1 MVFFTKSWR
10 RGLIVT
16 LAVAAFS
23 LSLITSAVAAVT
35 LNGTGATFP
44 KPLYD
49 RYFSQMRSANQITVN
64 YEGTGSGAG
73 IKAFIGGNV
82 DFAGSDALMTA
93 AQIAEVKRGV
103 IAVPTAGGAVA
114 VVYNLPGVTNLR
126 LNSDAMKGIF
136 EGKITRWNDPKIA
149 GISGQAKNLPNTAIR
164 VVVRADSSGTSF
176 IFSNHLQAI
185 GSSIKGAAQPS
196 WPGGPLSGQGN
207 PGVAGLVKQ
216 TAGAVGYVQDTYAR
230 QNKLQT
236 AFIQNRAGRFVDPS
250 LAEAEKA
257 FAGEAFPADFRLVE
271 GNPNDGYPIVGLTWL
286 LIYKQYPAAKADAIK
301 KMVNWVMTTGQGI
314 NKQLE
319 YTSIPQATAQK
330 VVQTVNQSVVARG

>member
-1 MVFFTKSWR
+1 MNFFTGRWR
-10 RGLIVT
+10 RSFIVT
-16 LAVAAFS
+16 LAAAAFS
-23 LSLITSAVAAVT
+23 LTLISSAVAAVT
-35 LNGTGATFP
+35 LNGSGATFP

-73 IKAFIGGNV
+73 IKALITGTV
-82 DFAGSDALMTA
+82 DFAGSDALMTP

-103 IAVPTAGGAVA
+103 MAVPTAGGAVA

-126 LNSDAMKGIF
+126 LNKDAINGIF
-136 EGKITRWNDPKIA
+136 EGKITRWNDAKIA

-164 VVVRADSSGTSF
+164 VAVRADSSGTTF
-176 IFSNHLQAI
+176 IFANHLQAT
-185 GSSIKGAAQPS
+185 GSSIKAAAQPS
-196 WPGGPLSGQGN
+196 WPGSPVSGQGN
-207 PGVAGLVKQ
+207 PGVAALVKN
-216 TAGAVGYVQDTYAR
+216 TAGAIGYVQDTFAR
-230 QNKLQT
+230 QNNLQT
-236 AFIQNRAGRFVDPS
+236 AFIQNKAGRFVEPS

-257 FAGEAFPADFRLVE
+257 LAGETFPADFRLVE

-286 LIYKQYPAAKADAIK
+286 LIYKQYPAAKAEAIK

-319 YTSIPQATAQK
+319 FTSIPSATAQK
-330 VVQTVNQSVVARG
+330 VVQTVNQTVIARG

>member
-1 MVFFTKSWR
+1 MVFFTKGWR

-35 LNGTGATFP
+35 LNGSGATFP

-73 IKAFIGGNV
+73 IKALIAGTV
-82 DFAGSDALMTA
+82 DFAGSDALMSG

-103 IAVPTAGGAVA
+103 MAVPTAGGAVA
-114 VVYNLPGVTNLR
+114 VVYNLPGVINLR
-126 LNSDAMKGIF
+126 LNNDAMKGIF
-136 EGKITRWNDPKIA
+136 EGKITRWNDAKIA
-149 GISGQAKNLPNTAIR
+149 AISGQAKNLPNTPIR
-164 VVVRADSSGTSF
+164 VAVRADSSGTTF
-176 IFSNHLQAI
+176 IFSNHLQAT
-185 GSSIKGAAQPS
+185 GSSIKAAAQPK
-196 WPGGPLSGQGN
+196 WPDTVVSGPGN
-207 PGVAGLVKQ
+207 PGVAALVKN

-230 QNKLQT
+230 QNNLQT
-236 AFIQNRAGRFVDPS
+236 AFIQNKAGRFVDPS

-257 FAGEAFPADFRLVE
+257 LAGESFPADFRLVE

-319 YTSIPQATAQK
+319 YTSIPQGTAQK
-330 VVQTVNQSVVARG
+330 VIQTVNQSVVARG

>member
-10 RGLIVT
+10 RGFIVT

-23 LSLITSAVAAVT
+23 LSLISSAVAAVT
-35 LNGTGATFP
+35 LNGSGATFP

-49 RYFSQMRSANQITVN
+49 RYFSQMRSATGITVN

-73 IKAFIGGNV
+73 IRALISGTV
-82 DFAGSDALMTA
+82 DFAGSDALMSS
-93 AQIAEVKRGV
+93 AQIAQVKRGV
-103 IAVPTAGGAVA
+103 MAVPTAGGAVA
-114 VVYNLPGVTNLR
+114 VVYNLPGVNNLR
-126 LNSDAMKGIF
+126 LSADAMKGIF
-136 EGKITRWNDPKIA
+136 ERKITRWNDPKIA

-207 PGVAGLVKQ
+207 AGVAGLVKQ
-216 TAGAVGYVQDTYAR
+216 TAGAIGYVQDTYAR

-236 AFIQNRAGRFVDPS
+236 AFIQNKKGRFVDAN

-286 LIYKQYPAAKADAIK
+286 LIYKQYPAAKAEAIK
-301 KMVNWVMTTGQGI
+301 KMVNWVMTTGQGL

-319 YTSIPQATAQK
+319 YTSIPQGTAQK
-330 VVQTVNQSVVARG
+330 VIQTVNQSVVARG

>member
-1 MVFFTKSWR
+1 MIFFTGRWR
-10 RGLIVT
+10 RAFIVT
-16 LAVAAFS
+16 LAAAAFS
-23 LSLITSAVAAVT
+23 LSLISSAVAAVT
-35 LNGTGATFP
+35 LNGSGATFP

-64 YEGTGSGAG
+64 YEGIGSGAG
-73 IKAFIGGNV
+73 IKALISGTV

-114 VVYNLPGVTNLR
+114 VVYNLPGVNNVR

-136 EGKITRWNDPKIA
+136 EGKITRWNDAKITA
-149 GISGQAKNLPNTAIR
+149 ISGQVKNLPNTPIR
-164 VVVRADSSGTSF
+164 VVVRADSSGTTF
-176 IFSNHLQAI
+176 IFANHLQAI
-185 GSSIKGAAQPS
+185 GSSVKAAAQPS
-196 WPGGPLSGQGN
+196 WPGSPVSGQGN
-207 PGVAGLVKQ
+207 PGVAASVKQ
-216 TAGAVGYVQDTYAR
+216 IAGAIGYVQDTYAR

-236 AFIQNRAGRFVDPS
+236 AFIQNKAGRFVDPS

-257 FAGEAFPADFRLVE
+257 LAGETFPADFRLVE
-271 GNPNDGYPIVGLTWL
+271 GNPSDGYPIVGLTWL
-286 LIYKQYPAAKADAIK
+286 LIYKEYPAAKADAIK

-319 YTSIPQATAQK
+319 FTTIPTATAQK
-330 VVQTVNQSVVARG
+330 VIQTVDQSVVAKG

>member
-1 MVFFTKSWR
+1 
-10 RGLIVT
+10 
-16 LAVAAFS
+16 
-23 LSLITSAVAAVT
+23 
-35 LNGTGATFP
+35 NGSGATFP

-73 IKAFIGGNV
+73 IKALISGTV

-93 AQIAEVKRGV
+93 AQIAQVKRGV
-103 IAVPTAGGAVA
+103 MAVPTAGGAVA

-126 LNSDAMKGIF
+126 LNNEAMKGIF

-149 GISGQAKNLPNTAIR
+149 GISGQAKGLPNTPIR
-164 VVVRADSSGTSF
+164 VAVRADSSGTTF
-176 IFSNHLQAI
+176 IFANHLQAT
-185 GSSIKGAAQPS
+185 GSSIKASAQPS
-196 WPGGPLSGQGN
+196 WPGSPVSGQGN
-207 PGVAGLVKQ
+207 PGVAALVKN
-216 TAGAVGYVQDTYAR
+216 TAGAIGYVQDTYAR

-236 AFIQNRAGRFVDPS
+236 AFIQNKAGRFVDPS

-257 FAGEAFPADFRLVE
+257 LAGETYPADFRLVE

-319 YTSIPQATAQK
+319 YTAIPSATAKK

>member
-35 LNGTGATFP
+35 LNGSGATFP

-73 IKAFIGGNV
+73 IRALIAGTV
-82 DFAGSDALMTA
+82 DFAGSDALMSSQ
-93 AQIAEVKRGV
+93 QISQVKRGV
-103 IAVPTAGGAVA
+103 MAVPTAGGAVA
-114 VVYNLPGVTNLR
+114 VVYNLPGVNNVR

-257 FAGEAFPADFRLVE
+257 FSGEAFPADFRLVE

-319 YTSIPQATAQK
+319 YTSIPQGTAQK
-330 VVQTVNQSVVARG
+330 VIQTVNQSVVARG

>member
-1 MVFFTKSWR
+1 MNFFTGRWR
-10 RGLIVT
+10 RSFIVT
-16 LAVAAFS
+16 LAAAAFS
-23 LSLITSAVAAVT
+23 LTLISSAVAAVT

-73 IKAFIGGNV
+73 IKALISGNV

-126 LNSDAMKGIF
+126 LNKDAMNGIF
-136 EGKITRWNDPKIA
+136 EGNITRWNDAKIA

-164 VVVRADSSGTSF
+164 VAVRADSSGTSF
-176 IFSNHLQAI
+176 IFANHLQAT
-185 GSSIKGAAQPS
+185 GSSIKAAAQPK
-196 WPGGPLSGQGN
+196 WPDTAVRGQGN
-207 PGVAGLVKQ
+207 PGVAALVKN
-216 TAGAVGYVQDTYAR
+216 TAGAIGYVQDTFAR
-230 QNKLQT
+230 QNNLQT
-236 AFIQNRAGRFVDPS
+236 AFIQNKAGRFVDPS

-257 FAGEAFPADFRLVE
+257 LAGETFPADFRLVE

-286 LIYKQYPAAKADAIK
+286 LIYKQYPAAKAEAIK

-319 YTSIPQATAQK
+319 FTRIPSATAQK
-330 VVQTVNQSVVARG
+330 VVQAVNQTVIARG

>member
-1 MVFFTKSWR
+1 MTFFTARWR
-10 RGLIVT
+10 RAFIVT

-35 LNGTGATFP
+35 LNGSGATFP

-73 IKAFIGGNV
+73 IKALISGTV

-103 IAVPTAGGAVA
+103 MAVPTAGGAVA

-126 LNSDAMKGIF
+126 LNNDAMKGIF
-136 EGKITRWNDPKIA
+136 EGKITRWNDAKIA
-149 GISGQAKNLPNTAIR
+149 GISGQAKNLPNTPIR
-164 VVVRADSSGTSF
+164 VAVRADSSGTTF
-176 IFSNHLQAI
+176 IFANHLQAI
-185 GSSIKGAAQPS
+185 GSSVKAAAQPS
-196 WPGGPLSGQGN
+196 WPGSPVSGQGN
-207 PGVAGLVKQ
+207 PGVAALVKN
-216 TAGAVGYVQDTYAR
+216 TAGAIGYVQDTYAR
-230 QNKLQT
+230 QNNLQT
-236 AFIQNRAGRFVDPS
+236 AFIQNKAGRFVDPS

-257 FAGEAFPADFRLVE
+257 LAGETFPADFRLVE

-286 LIYKQYPAAKADAIK
+286 LIYKQYPAAKAEAIK

-319 YTSIPQATAQK
+319 YTTIPSATAQK

>member
-1 MVFFTKSWR
+1 MIFFTARWR
-10 RGLIVT
+10 RAFILT
-16 LAVAAFS
+16 LAAAAFS
-23 LSLITSAVAAVT
+23 LSLISSAVAAVT
-35 LNGTGATFP
+35 LNGSGATFP

-73 IKAFIGGNV
+73 IKALISGTV

-93 AQIAEVKRGV
+93 AQIAQVKRGV
-103 IAVPTAGGAVA
+103 MAVPTAGGAVA

-126 LNSDAMKGIF
+126 LNNDAMKGIF

-149 GISGQAKNLPNTAIR
+149 GISGQAKGLPNTPIR
-164 VVVRADSSGTSF
+164 VAVRADSSGTTF
-176 IFSNHLQAI
+176 IFANHLQAT
-185 GSSIKGAAQPS
+185 GSSIKASAQPS
-196 WPGGPLSGQGN
+196 WPGSPVSGQGN
-207 PGVAGLVKQ
+207 PGVAALVKN
-216 TAGAVGYVQDTYAR
+216 TAGAIGYVQDTYAR

-236 AFIQNRAGRFVDPS
+236 AFIQNKAGRFVDPS

-257 FAGEAFPADFRLVE
+257 LAGETFPADFRLVE

-319 YTSIPQATAQK
+319 YTSIPSATAQK

>member
-1 MVFFTKSWR
+1 MTFFTARWR
-10 RGLIVT
+10 RGFILT
-16 LAVAAFS
+16 LAAAAFS
-23 LSLITSAVAAVT
+23 LSLISSAVAAVT
-35 LNGTGATFP
+35 LNGSGATFP

-73 IKAFIGGNV
+73 IKALISGTV

-93 AQIAEVKRGV
+93 AQIAQVKRGV
-103 IAVPTAGGAVA
+103 MAVPTAGGAVA

-126 LNSDAMKGIF
+126 LNNEAMKGIF

-149 GISGQAKNLPNTAIR
+149 GISGQAKGLPNTPIR
-164 VVVRADSSGTSF
+164 VAVRADSSGTTF
-176 IFSNHLQAI
+176 IFANHLQAT
-185 GSSIKGAAQPS
+185 GSSIKASSQPS
-196 WPGGPLSGQGN
+196 WPGSPVSGQGN
-207 PGVAGLVKQ
+207 PGVAALVKN
-216 TAGAVGYVQDTYAR
+216 TAGAIGYVQDTFAR

-236 AFIQNRAGRFVDPS
+236 AFIQNKAGRFVDPS

-257 FAGEAFPADFRLVE
+257 LAGETFPADFRLVE

-319 YTSIPQATAQK
+319 YTAIPSATAKK
-330 VVQTVNQSVVARG
+330 VVQTVNQTVVARS